1 MMQRKSVRFAL
12 MAAAALLSATMASAQ
27 GIPVIDRTA
36 IVKQI
41 ESITQLKSQL
51 DTLNQQL
58 QRAEQLYGSLNKIT
72 NMADVA
78 SLLNDP
84 SIRKALPRDFNA
96 VEGLL
101 KGSGTGV
108 FGNSASKFLES
119 NSTYRTDANDFY
131 AQELSRVQNQNAG
144 QMSLG
149 QQIYD
154 AATKRIEGIDQLR
167 QQISG
172 AADAKDVADLQAR
185 LQAET
190 AFLQTDLLRMQG
202 LQMIQQ
208 TQVQVDDQRKA
219 EDWRK
224 RMDAMG
230 AALEMK
236 HALPARDRVRPAG
249 LLPARRMRGDEA
261 VLANVMAECCNN
273 PVRHADTPNN
283 TRRRRSA
290 RLQLLRIRKSP
301 GG

>member
-1 MMQRKSVRFAL
+1 MQRKSAGFAL
-12 MAAAALLSATMASAQ
+12 MAAAALLSAAMASAQ

-58 QRAEQLYGSLNKIT
+58 QQAEQLYGSLNKIT

-84 SIRKALPRDFNA
+84 SIRKALPRDFSA
-96 VEGLL
+96 VEGLF

-108 FGNSASKFLES
+108 FGNSASKFLGS

-154 AATKRIEGIDQLR
+154 AATTRIEGIDQLR
-167 QQISG
+167 QQISS

-202 LQMIQQ
+202 LQMVQQ
-208 TQVQVDDQRKA
+208 AQVQVDDQRKA

-230 AALEMK
+230 AALK
-236 HALPARDRVRPAG
+236 
-249 LLPARRMRGDEA
+249 
-261 VLANVMAECCNN
+261 
-273 PVRHADTPNN
+273 
-283 TRRRRSA
+283 
-290 RLQLLRIRKSP
+290 
-301 GG
+301 